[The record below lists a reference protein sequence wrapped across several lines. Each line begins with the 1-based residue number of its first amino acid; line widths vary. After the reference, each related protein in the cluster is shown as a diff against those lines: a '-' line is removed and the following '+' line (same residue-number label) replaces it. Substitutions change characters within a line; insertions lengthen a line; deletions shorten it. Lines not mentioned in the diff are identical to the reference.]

1 MMWGSIVKLLDE
13 IVIAAIISILGF
25 ICGKTYKKIRSFFY
39 KRAMSF
45 SIDGLWYSRHNNF
58 QGENIIEIIQFKQNR
73 EDVLFKLIQYKE
85 HKKNIKR
92 TDIHFGEE
100 GFSLRMWFLYS
111 IVQIVKI

>member
-13 IVIAAIISILGF
+13 IVIAAIISMLGF

-45 SIDGLWYSRHNNF
+45 SIDLGS
-58 QGENIIEIIQFKQNR
+58 GIPAIIIFR
-73 EDVLFKLIQYKE
+73 EKILLRSFSLSKTGKMSYLNLYNT
-85 HKKNIKR
+85 KNIKR